1 MNLGLVTSFI
11 IAALLLLSIIGM
23 NLRIS
28 GSSTELT
35 LSQMTRQHLSTVADM
50 LNDDLPNMGYDI
62 NSRTVPVL
70 TYADSNRIQFYRNVY
85 RDPNREPEKITWEL
99 TIQNPSGGSNPNHRT
114 LIRVEEEAATGQRDT
129 TRIRSGVT
137 RFRLRY
143 YNNEHGKDLD
153 NHMNPWPMADSL
165 ALSAVKQIHLNLEV
179 QSAEPVY
186 LRAGS
191 DGRFIRSVYEKRY
204 SPRNIE

>member
-23 NLRIS
+23 NLRVS
-28 GSSTELT
+28 SSSTELT

-99 TIQNPSGGSNPNHRT
+99 TAQNPSGGSNPNHRT

-137 RFRLRY
+137 RFHLRY
-143 YNNEHGKDLD
+143 YHNEHGKDLD
-153 NHMNPWPMADSL
+153 NYMNPWPMADSL
-165 ALSAVKQIHLNLEV
+165 ALSTVKQIHLNLEV

-186 LRAGS
+186 LRADS

>member
-11 IAALLLLSIIGM
+11 IGAILLLSIIGM

-28 GSSTELT
+28 ESSTELT

-85 RDPNREPEKITWEL
+85 RDANREPEKITWEL
-99 TIQNPSGGSNPNHRT
+99 TNQNPSGGSNPNHRT

-137 RFRLRY
+137 RFHLRFY
-143 YNNEHGKDLD
+143 SNQHGKDLD
-153 NHMNPWPMADSL
+153 NYMNPWPMADSL
-165 ALSAVKQIHLNLEV
+165 ALSTVKQIHLNLEV
-179 QSAEPVY
+179 QSAEPVS
-186 LRAGS
+186 LRPGGS
-191 DGRFIRSVYEKRY
+191 SRYIRSVYEKRY
-204 SPRNIE
+204 SPINLE